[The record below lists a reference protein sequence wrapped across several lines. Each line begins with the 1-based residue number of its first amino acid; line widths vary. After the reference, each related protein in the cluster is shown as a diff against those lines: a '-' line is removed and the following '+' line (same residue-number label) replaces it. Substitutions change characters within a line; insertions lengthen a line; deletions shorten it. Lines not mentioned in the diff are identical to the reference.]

1 MTQHVIAYSGSFL
14 NIYTTQPTVTYTADK
29 LDRNAPI
36 VTHHPRY
43 TNHITIPS
51 TNHNTDKSIT
61 PFVWVSN
68 RHLTLQMTSTQDSET
83 SLTTNSPSQDSFHP
97 DDQIPLRLLKYYK
110 NMKQQQQ
117 QTNKQKILSKIN
129 NYSSGYIM
137 KAFFLLSLIS
147 FLP

>member
-14 NIYTTQPTVTYTADK
+14 NNYTTQSTVTYTADK

-61 PFVWVSN
+61 PFLWVSN
-68 RHLTLQMTSTQDSET
+68 RHLTLQMTSAQDAET
-83 SLTTNSPSQDSFHP
+83 SLTTNGPSQDSFHP
-97 DDQIPLRLLKYYK
+97 DDKKQ
-110 NMKQQQQ
+110 QQQQ
-117 QTNKQKILSKIN
+117 QTNKQKQYYPK
-129 NYSSGYIM
+129 
-137 KAFFLLSLIS
+137 
-147 FLP
+147 

>member
-1 MTQHVIAYSGSFL
+1 MNNDTSCDSIFRIILEH
-14 NIYTTQPTVTYTADK
+14 YTTQPTVTYTADK

-68 RHLTLQMTSTQDSET
+68 RHLTLQMTSTQDAET

-97 DDQIPLRLLKYYK
+97 DDKKKK
-110 NMKQQQQ
+110 NNNSNRP
-117 QTNKQKILSKIN
+117 TNKNSIIQNK
-129 NYSSGYIM
+129 
-137 KAFFLLSLIS
+137 
-147 FLP
+147 